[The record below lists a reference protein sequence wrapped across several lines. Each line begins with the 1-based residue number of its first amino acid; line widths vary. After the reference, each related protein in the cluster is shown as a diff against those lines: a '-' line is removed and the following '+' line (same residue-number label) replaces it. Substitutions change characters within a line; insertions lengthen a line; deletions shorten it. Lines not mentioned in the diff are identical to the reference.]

1 MKDSNYD
8 LFCDDLAEKENLT
21 VFSNEQNKT
30 CKTCETCALVESE
43 QFSHGEANRA

>member
-43 QFSHGEANRA
+43 QFSHGEVNHA